1 MLAQIEQLRMQPER
15 YQNLKQALHP
25 VPVRT
30 VREMLEDYI
39 KLYDGMGGAQ
49 CRYASFSPA
58 MMLQATRERERPSCT
73 EYELNELRRELDQ
86 KKNELAAIR
95 RSRSYR
101 LAGWLSRLLHF
112 WRRG

>member
-1 MLAQIEQLRMQPER
+1 MTAWAEL
-15 YQNLKQALHP
+15 
-25 VPVRT
+25 
-30 VREMLEDYI
+30 
-39 KLYDGMGGAQ
+39 
-49 CRYASFSPA
+49 S
-58 MMLQATRERERPSCT
+58 ERERPSCT

>member
-1 MLAQIEQLRMQPER
+1 M
-15 YQNLKQALHP
+15 
-25 VPVRT
+25 PVRT